1 MEPMLG
7 LTLEKPK
14 ENQCVQL
21 QPLKLLRKIKVLRLW
36 EPLGDPKGV
45 RAGPGTPR
53 DPPNNLFGTNRVAIW
68 SFFTSGPGFYAEFR
82 RGSRQGGPTPS
93 ISTFVD
99 NIWHDF
105 LGKVGFW
112 LEKKRLRGNAAP

>member
-14 ENQCVQL
+14 ENQGFQL

-45 RAGPGTPR
+45 LAGPGTPR
-53 DPPNNLFGTNRVAIW
+53 DPPSNLFGTNRVAIW
-68 SFFTSGPGFYAEFR
+68 
-82 RGSRQGGPTPS
+82 
-93 ISTFVD
+93 
-99 NIWHDF
+99 
-105 LGKVGFW
+105 
-112 LEKKRLRGNAAP
+112 

>member
-14 ENQCVQL
+14 ENLCFQL
-21 QPLKLLRKIKVLRLW
+21 QPLKMLRKVKVVRLW

-53 DPPNNLFGTNRVAIW
+53 DPPNNLFGTNRIAIW
-68 SFFTSGPGFYAEFR
+68 
-82 RGSRQGGPTPS
+82 
-93 ISTFVD
+93 
-99 NIWHDF
+99 
-105 LGKVGFW
+105 
-112 LEKKRLRGNAAP
+112 